1 MKHGR
6 MERKRNVK
14 GLNKY
19 VTESLSSSKE
29 EEEKEQQKKIGISN
43 RKWKKIKN
51 STFQPYIRRCAA
63 PQ

>member
-14 GLNKY
+14 GLKKY
-19 VTESLSSSKE
+19 VTERLSSLNE
-29 EEEKEQQKKIGISN
+29 EEQQMKIGSSN
-43 RKWKKIKN
+43 RKWKKIKKKI
-51 STFQPYIRRCAA
+51 FQPYIRRCAA

>member
-6 MERKRNVK
+6 MERERNVK

-29 EEEKEQQKKIGISN
+29 EEEEKKIGSSN
-43 RKWKKIKN
+43 RKWEKILKRI
-51 STFQPYIRRCAA
+51 FQPYVRRCAA

>member
-1 MKHGR
+1 MKRGR
-6 MERKRNVK
+6 MERKRHVK

-29 EEEKEQQKKIGISN
+29 EEEKKIGSSN
-43 RKWKKIKN
+43 RKWGKKKKRI
-51 STFQPYIRRCAA
+51 FQPCIRRCAA

>member
-19 VTESLSSSKE
+19 VTETLSSSKE
-29 EEEKEQQKKIGISN
+29 EEEEQMKIGSSN
-43 RKWKKIKN
+43 RKWKKYKKKI
-51 STFQPYIRRCAA
+51 FQPYIRRCAA

>member
-1 MKHGR
+1 
-6 MERKRNVK
+6 
-14 GLNKY
+14 

-29 EEEKEQQKKIGISN
+29 EEEKEQQKKIGSSN